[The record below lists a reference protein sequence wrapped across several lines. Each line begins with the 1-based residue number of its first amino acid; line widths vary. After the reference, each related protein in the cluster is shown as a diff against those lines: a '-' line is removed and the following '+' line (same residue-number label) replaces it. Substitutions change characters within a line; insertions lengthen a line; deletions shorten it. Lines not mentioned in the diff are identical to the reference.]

1 MVLWTTF
8 DNFAF
13 NMRILNYFVGY
24 GRDLVILFF
33 ILNRLFYV
41 LISSFS
47 MLGFFFFCMSYFILK
62 ILIENLFGVEN
73 STINSEGFF
82 SLSFITFVS
91 FAIIICKLR
100 INFFSF
106 HFLF

>member
-1 MVLWTTF
+1 MGNLYGLVDTF

-47 MLGFFFFCMSYFILK
+47 MLGFFFFFACHIL
-62 ILIENLFGVEN
+62 
-73 STINSEGFF
+73 
-82 SLSFITFVS
+82 
-91 FAIIICKLR
+91 
-100 INFFSF
+100 
-106 HFLF
+106 FLKF